1 MPHLDINGTSL
12 FYNDEGQGRETL
24 VFAHGLLFSSKM
36 FRAQIDYFKEHY
48 RCISIDFKGQGQSGI
63 SSSGYDMD
71 TLTTEVLA
79 ILDQLNIDQFH
90 FAGLSMGGFVGLRLA
105 VSHPERLKS
114 LILLNT
120 TAWDEPKENIPKYS
134 KLNFVARWFGLKLV
148 INKVMPILFADPF
161 LTDPDRKEDRE
172 FWKAELVSNHRIG
185 ITKAVKGVIYR
196 NGIDQEINK
205 IKTPTL
211 ILSGEFD
218 SATVPEYS
226 RKMNEQIQ
234 SSEWKVIPGAGHSS
248 TIENPQKVIENMDG
262 FLKNIR
268 SSSEMQSSL

>member
-1 MPHLDINGTSL
+1 MSTSILLPPARVDVYGLDPKTIECAN
-12 FYNDEGQGRETL
+12 
-24 VFAHGLLFSSKM
+24 
-36 FRAQIDYFKEHY
+36 
-48 RCISIDFKGQGQSGI
+48 
-63 SSSGYDMD
+63 
-71 TLTTEVLA
+71 
-79 ILDQLNIDQFH
+79 
-90 FAGLSMGGFVGLRLA
+90 
-105 VSHPERLKS
+105 S
-114 LILLNT
+114 LIRD
-120 TAWDEPKENIPKYS
+120 WRFS
-134 KLNFVARWFGLKLV
+134 RVALRV
-148 INKVMPILFADPF
+148 E
-161 LTDPDRKEDRE
+161 TQ
-172 FWKAELVSNHRIG
+172 G

-196 NGIDQEINK
+196 NGIDQEIDK